1 MDHLDWIGLILTL
14 LGILL
19 YYVINIPFSEFLVLI
34 GAITMGFGLFKNKI

>member
-1 MDHLDWIGLILTL
+1 MDHLDWIGLMLTL

-34 GAITMGFGLFKNKI
+34 GAIIMGFGLFKNNT

>member
-1 MDHLDWIGLILTL
+1 MDHLDWIGLMLTL

-34 GAITMGFGLFKNKI
+34 GTITMGFGLFKNKT